1 MSTATLPPPE
11 QLRLPAMNAPQS
23 PTAPREFKNIRREV
37 TADAIAVLTFDRPE
51 SAANIFDRA
60 TLEEL
65 NAHLDAIERDSTLR
79 GVVLTSAKPGI
90 FIAGADLHS
99 LSTAPMN
106 ALREMVEFGQRVFS
120 RLAALPLPTAAAI
133 HGAALGGGFEVCLAC
148 DFRFATPD
156 KATKLGLPEVQLG
169 ILPAWGGSTRL
180 PRLIGLPKAL
190 GLILA
195 GKTVVAKQAL
205 KLGLV
210 DDLVPH
216 ESLLAVALAKVA
228 KTGRKPHRPT
238 PFAVKATNNVV
249 AGNLISMLT
258 QPKLFKKT
266 RGHYPAVLKALEVV
280 TLGVARSEERSLK
293 LEADAICQLAQT
305 EAAKNLIRV
314 FFLQERAKKLGF
326 TPSDSGTGCQ
336 PVTVGRAASPQL
348 AEAVETG
355 RAGRRPALLDGPAAR
370 PTARFE
376 RAAVIGAG
384 VMGGGIAQ
392 WLAARGVS
400 VMLRDIN
407 ADAVARGMAGVAK
420 LFAAGTKRR
429 TFTPVEARSAMD
441 RISPVVEL
449 PSLRRTDVIIE
460 AAVEK
465 MDLKKDIFRKLEQLA
480 GPDTIL
486 ATNTSALS
494 VTELAD
500 SLCAPERVVGI
511 HFFNPVHRMQLVEV
525 IHTPRTD
532 AEVVRRALRFAQAMG
547 KLPVLVKDS
556 PGFVVNR
563 VLMPY
568 LVEAAR
574 LFEAGA
580 EVTDLDEAMLDFG
593 MPMGPLR
600 LVDEV
605 GTDVSLHVAETLASH
620 YRRRMAVPEVL
631 SRLVKGGHLG
641 RKSGEGFYLHR
652 GKEAVPSEDAARFVK
667 DDSAAN
673 LDRVDLELRMV
684 LLMVNEAA
692 RCVEEG
698 IVSGPE
704 DVDFA
709 MIMGAGFAPFRG
721 GPLRHADTV
730 GVANLVREMNRLVDD
745 GEERFAPCALL
756 KDLAT
761 KDGKLYLE
769 KGVLL

>member
-1 MSTATLPPPE
+1 M
-11 QLRLPAMNAPQS
+11 
-23 PTAPREFKNIRREV
+23 
-37 TADAIAVLTFDRPE
+37 
-51 SAANIFDRA
+51 
-60 TLEEL
+60 
-65 NAHLDAIERDSTLR
+65 
-79 GVVLTSAKPGI
+79 
-90 FIAGADLHS
+90 GA
-99 LSTAPMN
+99 
-106 ALREMVEFGQRVFS
+106 
-120 RLAALPLPTAAAI
+120 
-133 HGAALGGGFEVCLAC
+133 
-148 DFRFATPD
+148 
-156 KATKLGLPEVQLG
+156 
-169 ILPAWGGSTRL
+169 
-180 PRLIGLPKAL
+180 
-190 GLILA
+190 
-195 GKTVVAKQAL
+195 
-205 KLGLV
+205 
-210 DDLVPH
+210 
-216 ESLLAVALAKVA
+216 
-228 KTGRKPHRPT
+228 
-238 PFAVKATNNVV
+238 
-249 AGNLISMLT
+249 
-258 QPKLFKKT
+258 
-266 RGHYPAVLKALEVV
+266 
-280 TLGVARSEERSLK
+280 
-293 LEADAICQLAQT
+293 
-305 EAAKNLIRV
+305 
-314 FFLQERAKKLGF
+314 
-326 TPSDSGTGCQ
+326 
-336 PVTVGRAASPQL
+336 
-348 AEAVETG
+348 
-355 RAGRRPALLDGPAAR
+355 
-370 PTARFE
+370 
-376 RAAVIGAG
+376 
-384 VMGGGIAQ
+384 GIAQ

-407 ADAVARGMAGVAK
+407 TDAVGRGMATVAK
-420 LFAAGTKRR
+420 LFADGTKRR
-429 TFTPVEARSAMD
+429 TFTPVEARAAMD

-449 PSLRRTDVIIE
+449 PSLRRADVIIE

-465 MDLKKDIFRKLEQLA
+465 MELKKDIFRKLEQLA

-500 SLCAPERVVGI
+500 SLTASERVVGI

-532 AEVVRRALRFAQAMG
+532 AEVVRRALKFVQAMG

-620 YRRRMAVPEVL
+620 YHRRMAVPEVL
-631 SRLVKGGHLG
+631 ARLVKGGQLG

-652 GKEAVPSEDAARFVK
+652 GKEAAPSEDAARFVK

-730 GVANLVREMNRLVDD
+730 GMANLVREMNRLVDA

-756 KDLAT
+756 KDLAA
-761 KDGKLYLE
+761 KDGKLYPE
-769 KGVLL
+769 KGVLI

>member
-1 MSTATLPPPE
+1 
-11 QLRLPAMNAPQS
+11 MNEPKPS
-23 PTAPREFKNIRREV
+23 PAPREFKNVRREV
-37 TADAIAVLTFDRPE
+37 TDDAIAVLTFDRPD

-65 NAHLDAIERDSTLR
+65 NAHLDALEHDASVR

-120 RLAALPLPTAAAI
+120 RLAALPVPTAAAI

-148 DFRFATPD
+148 DFRLATPD

-190 GLILA
+190 DLILA
-195 GKTVVAKQAL
+195 GKTIGAKEAL
-205 KLGLV
+205 KVGMV

-216 ESLLAVALAKVA
+216 EKLLATALAKVA
-228 KTGRKPHRPT
+228 NAGRKPRRVT
-238 PFAVKATNNVV
+238 PFNLKVMNNAVV
-249 AGNLISMLT
+249 GNLISMLT

-266 RGHYPAVLKALEVV
+266 RGHYPALLKALEVV
-280 TLGVARSEERSLK
+280 TLGVGRSEERALK
-293 LEADAICQLAQT
+293 LEADAICQLVQT

-326 TPSDSGTGCQ
+326 D
-336 PVTVGRAASPQL
+336 GRTNLQRALHGQ
-348 AEAVETG
+348 AEAK
-355 RAGRRPALLDGPAAR
+355 PAPKV
-370 PTARFE
+370 E
-376 RAAVIGAG
+376 RATVIGAG
-384 VMGGGIAQ
+384 VMGAGIAQ

-400 VMLRDIN
+400 VLLRDIN
-407 ADAVARGMAGVAK
+407 ADAVGRGMAGIAK
-420 LFAAGTKRR
+420 LFADGTKHR
-429 TFTPVEARSAMD
+429 TFTPVEARAAMD
-441 RISPVVEL
+441 SISPVVEL
-449 PSLRRTDVIIE
+449 PSLRRADVIIE

-465 MDLKKDIFRKLEQLA
+465 MDLKQDIFRKLEQLA

-525 IHTPRTD
+525 IHTPRMD
-532 AEVVRRALRFAQAMG
+532 AEVVRRALKFVQAMG

-580 EVTDLDEAMLDFG
+580 KVTDLDEAMLDFG

-605 GTDVSLHVAETLASH
+605 GTDVSLHVAETLAGH
-620 YRRRMAVPEVL
+620 YHRRMAVPEVL
-631 SRLVKGGHLG
+631 SRLVKRGHLG

-652 GKEAVPSEDAARFVK
+652 DKEAVPSEDAAHFVK

-721 GPLRHADTV
+721 GPLRHADTL
-730 GVANLVREMNRLVDD
+730 GVAKVVRAMNELVDE

-756 KDLAT
+756 KDLAV
-761 KDGKLYLE
+761 KDGKLYPE
-769 KGVLL
+769 KGVPL

>member
-1 MSTATLPPPE
+1 MSTAILPAPE
-11 QLRLPAMNAPQS
+11 QLNLHAMNAPQ
-23 PTAPREFKNIRREV
+23 PAPAPREFKNLRRET
-37 TADAIAVLTFDRPE
+37 TADAIAVLTFDRPD

-79 GVVLTSAKPGI
+79 GVVLVSAKPGI

-120 RLAALPLPTAAAI
+120 RLAALPLPTTAAI
-133 HGAALGGGFEVCLAC
+133 HGACLGGGFEVCLAC

-190 GLILA
+190 DLILA

-228 KTGRKPHRPT
+228 KAGRKPRRST
-238 PFAVKATNNVV
+238 SLALKLTNN
-249 AGNLISMLT
+249 ALAANLISMWT

-280 TLGVARSEERSLK
+280 TLGVARSEERALK

-305 EAAKNLIRV
+305 EVAKNLIRV
-314 FFLQERAKKLGF
+314 FFLQERAKKLSVEPGR
-326 TPSDSGTGCQ
+326 PRPGHAAADVGVRA
-336 PVTVGRAASPQL
+336 PVTHA
-348 AEAVETG
+348 T
-355 RAGRRPALLDGPAAR
+355 
-370 PTARFE
+370 
-376 RAAVIGAG
+376 VIGAG
-384 VMGGGIAQ
+384 VMGAGIAQ

-407 ADAVARGMAGVAK
+407 TDAVGRGMGTIAK
-420 LFAAGTKRR
+420 LFADGTKRR

-441 RISPVVEL
+441 RIAPVVDL
-449 PSLRRTDVIIE
+449 PSLRRADVIIE

-500 SLCAPERVVGI
+500 SLCAAERVVGI

-532 AEVVRRALRFAQAMG
+532 PEVTRRALKFVQAMG

-580 EVTDLDEAMLDFG
+580 EVAELDEAMLEFG

-620 YRRRMAVPEVL
+620 YHRRMAVPEVL
-631 SRLVKGGHLG
+631 GKLVKGGHLG
-641 RKSGEGFYLHR
+641 RKSGEGFYRHQ
-652 GKEAVPSEDAARFVK
+652 GKEAAVGEAAERFVK

-673 LDRVDLELRMV
+673 LDRTDLALRMV

-721 GPLRHADTV
+721 GPLRHADTL
-730 GVANLVREMNRLVDD
+730 GLANVVRAMNELVDE
-745 GEERFAPCALL
+745 GETRFDPCGLL
-756 KDLAT
+756 KELAAQR
-761 KDGKLYLE
+761 
-769 KGVLL
+769 KGFYADATVML

>member
-1 MSTATLPPPE
+1 MSTATLPPPT
-11 QLRLPAMNAPQS
+11 QLALPVMNEPKPS
-23 PTAPREFKNIRREV
+23 PAPREFKNVRREV
-37 TADAIAVLTFDRPE
+37 TTDAIAVLTFDRPD

-79 GVVLTSAKPGI
+79 GVVLASAKPGI

-120 RLAALPLPTAAAI
+120 RLAALPMPTAAAI

-148 DFRFATPD
+148 DFRLATPD

-190 GLILA
+190 DLILA

-205 KLGLV
+205 KLGMV
-210 DDLVPH
+210 DDLVPR
-216 ESLLAVALAKVA
+216 EKLLAAALAKVA
-228 KTGRKPHRPT
+228 KAGRKPHRAV
-238 PFAVKATNNVV
+238 PFALKATNNVV

-280 TLGVARSEERSLK
+280 TLGVGRSEERALK

-326 TPSDSGTGCQ
+326 GA
-336 PVTVGRAASPQL
+336 RAASPQQAAA
-348 AEAVETG
+348 AEE
-355 RAGRRPALLDGPAAR
+355 RAGRLPALR
-370 PTARFE
+370 VE

-384 VMGGGIAQ
+384 VMGAGIAQ

-400 VMLRDIN
+400 VLLRDIN
-407 ADAVARGMAGVAK
+407 TDAVGRGMGTIAK
-420 LFAAGTKRR
+420 LFADGTKRR
-429 TFTPVEARSAMD
+429 TFTPVEARAAMD

-449 PSLRRTDVIIE
+449 PSLRRADVIIE

-500 SLCAPERVVGI
+500 SLCASERVVGI

-532 AEVVRRALRFAQAMG
+532 AEIVRRALKFVQAMG

-620 YRRRMAVPEVL
+620 YHRRMTVPEVL
-631 SRLVKGGHLG
+631 ARLVKGGQLG

-730 GVANLVREMNRLVDD
+730 GVANLVREMNELVDA

-756 KDLAT
+756 KDLAV
-761 KDGKLYLE
+761 KDGKLYPE
-769 KGVLL
+769 KGVLI

>member
-1 MSTATLPPPE
+1 MSTAILPAPE
-11 QLRLPAMNAPQS
+11 QLKLDVMNAPQ
-23 PTAPREFKNIRREV
+23 PDPAPREFKNLRREV
-37 TADAIAVLTFDRPE
+37 TADSIAVLTFDRPDC
-51 SAANIFDRA
+51 AANIFDRA

-106 ALREMVEFGQRVFS
+106 VLREMVEFGQRVFS

-133 HGAALGGGFEVCLAC
+133 HGACLGGGFEVCLAC

-180 PRLIGLPKAL
+180 PRLIGLPAAL
-190 GLILA
+190 DLILA
-195 GKTVVAKQAL
+195 SQTVGAKQAL

-216 ESLLAVALAKVA
+216 ESLLVVALSKVA
-228 KTGRKPHRPT
+228 KAGRKPRRST
-238 PFAVKATNNVV
+238 PLAMKATNN
-249 AGNLISMLT
+249 AFAANLISMWT

-280 TLGVARSEERSLK
+280 TLGVGCSEERALK

-305 EAAKNLIRV
+305 EAAKNLIRI
-314 FFLQERAKKLGF
+314 FFLQERAKKLTF
-326 TPSDSGTGCQ
+326 DAKTSGK
-336 PVTVGRAASPQL
+336 
-348 AEAVETG
+348 
-355 RAGRRPALLDGPAAR
+355 PALAR
-370 PTARFE
+370 VAHAT
-376 RAAVIGAG
+376 VIGAG
-384 VMGGGIAQ
+384 VMGAGIAQ

-400 VMLRDIN
+400 VMLRDIKT
-407 ADAVARGMAGVAK
+407 DAVGRGMGTIAK
-420 LFAAGTKRR
+420 LFADGTKRR
-429 TFTPVEARSAMD
+429 TFTPVEARAAMD
-441 RISPVVEL
+441 KISPVVEL
-449 PSLRRTDVIIE
+449 PSLRRADVIIE
-460 AAVEK
+460 AAVER

-494 VTELAD
+494 VTELAE
-500 SLCAPERVVGI
+500 SLCASERVVGI

-532 AEVVRRALRFAQAMG
+532 PEVTRRALKFVQAMG

-568 LVEAAR
+568 LIEAAR

-580 EVTDLDEAMLDFG
+580 EVKDLDEAMLDFG

-620 YRRRMAVPEVL
+620 YHRRMAVPEVL
-631 SRLVKGGHLG
+631 SKLVKGGHLG
-641 RKSGEGFYLHR
+641 RKSGEGFYRHQ
-652 GKEAVPSEDAARFVK
+652 GKEAVVGKAAERYVK

-673 LDRVDLELRMV
+673 FDRTALALRMV

-721 GPLRHADTV
+721 GPLRHADTL
-730 GVANLVREMNRLVDD
+730 GLANVVRAMNEVVDE
-745 GEERFAPCALL
+745 GETRFDPCGLL
-756 KDLAT
+756 KDLAA
-761 KDGKLYLE
+761 KEGKFYPE

>member
-1 MSTATLPPPE
+1 MSTATLTAPE
-11 QLRLPAMNAPQS
+11 QLSLNVMNESKPS
-23 PTAPREFKNIRREV
+23 SAPREFKHIRREV
-37 TADAIAVLTFDRPE
+37 TANGIAVLTFDRPD

-65 NAHLDAIERDSTLR
+65 NAHLDAIEHDSMVR
-79 GVVLTSAKPGI
+79 GVVLASAKPAI

-120 RLAALPLPTAAAI
+120 RLAALPVPTVAAV

-148 DFRFATPD
+148 DFRLASSD

-180 PRLIGLPKAL
+180 PRLVGLPKAL
-190 GLILA
+190 DLILT

-210 DDLVPH
+210 DDLVPR
-216 ESLLAVALAKVA
+216 EKLLAVALAKMA
-228 KTGRKPHRPT
+228 KAGHKPHRAA

-280 TLGVARSEERSLK
+280 TLGVGRSEERSLK

-326 TPSDSGTGCQ
+326 D
-336 PVTVGRAASPQL
+336 GRTDLQRALNGQ
-348 AEAVETG
+348 AEAKPAPKVEH
-355 RAGRRPALLDGPAAR
+355 
-370 PTARFE
+370 
-376 RAAVIGAG
+376 AAVIGAG

-392 WLAARGVS
+392 WLAARGLS
-400 VMLRDIN
+400 VVLRDIN
-407 ADAVARGMAGVAK
+407 ADAVARGMAGVGK
-420 LFAAGTKRR
+420 LFADGVKRR
-429 TFTPVEARSAMD
+429 TFTPVEARAAMD

-449 PSLRRTDVIIE
+449 PSLRRADVVIE
-460 AAVEK
+460 AAVER

-480 GPDTIL
+480 GPDTML

-494 VTELAD
+494 VTELAE
-500 SLCAPERVVGI
+500 SLSFPERVVGV

-532 AEVVRRALRFAQAMG
+532 AEVVRRALKFVQQIG

-580 EVTDLDEAMLDFG
+580 EVTDLDESMLDFG

-620 YRRRMAVPEVL
+620 YHRRMAVPEVL
-631 SRLVKGGHLG
+631 SRLVKGGQLG

-730 GVANLVREMNRLVDD
+730 GVANLVREMNELVDA

-756 KDLAT
+756 KDLAV
-761 KDGKLYLE
+761 KDGKLYPE

>member
-1 MSTATLPPPE
+1 MSTAILPASE
-11 QLRLPAMNAPQS
+11 QLSLNVMNEPKPS
-23 PTAPREFKNIRREV
+23 PTPAPREFKNVRREV
-37 TADAIAVLTFDRPE
+37 TADAIAVLTFDRPD

-79 GVVLTSAKPGI
+79 GVVLASAKPGI

-190 GLILA
+190 DLILA

-205 KLGLV
+205 KLGMV

-216 ESLLAVALAKVA
+216 ESLLAVALAKVMKA
-228 KTGRKPHRPT
+228 GRKPHRPT
-238 PFAVKATNNVV
+238 PLAMKATNNLLV
-249 AGNLISMLT
+249 ANLISMWT

-280 TLGVARSEERSLK
+280 TLGVGRSEERALK

-305 EAAKNLIRV
+305 EAAKNMIRV

-326 TPSDSGTGCQ
+326 GSERKD
-336 PVTVGRAASPQL
+336 AAAP
-348 AEAVETG
+348 
-355 RAGRRPALLDGPAAR
+355 RRV
-370 PTARFE
+370 E

-384 VMGGGIAQ
+384 VMGAGIAQ

-400 VMLRDIN
+400 VLLRDIN
-407 ADAVARGMAGVAK
+407 TDAVGRGMASVAK
-420 LFAAGTKRR
+420 LFADGTKRR
-429 TFTPVEARSAMD
+429 TFTPVEARAAMD

-449 PSLRRTDVIIE
+449 PSLRRADVIIE

-500 SLCAPERVVGI
+500 SLCASERVVGI

-532 AEVVRRALRFAQAMG
+532 AEVVRRALKFVQAMG

-620 YRRRMAVPEVL
+620 CHRRMAVPEVL
-631 SRLVKGGHLG
+631 SKLVKGGHLG
-641 RKSGEGFYLHR
+641 RKSGEGFYLHQ
-652 GKEAVPSEDAARFVK
+652 GKEASVGEAAERFVK

-721 GPLRHADTV
+721 GPLRHADTL
-730 GVANLVREMNRLVDD
+730 GVANVVRAMNELVDE

-756 KDLAT
+756 KDLAA
-761 KDGKLYLE
+761 KDGKLYPE
-769 KGVLL
+769 KGVLI

>member
-1 MSTATLPPPE
+1 
-11 QLRLPAMNAPQS
+11 
-23 PTAPREFKNIRREV
+23 
-37 TADAIAVLTFDRPE
+37 
-51 SAANIFDRA
+51 
-60 TLEEL
+60 
-65 NAHLDAIERDSTLR
+65 
-79 GVVLTSAKPGI
+79 
-90 FIAGADLHS
+90 
-99 LSTAPMN
+99 MN

-180 PRLIGLPKAL
+180 PRLIGLPQAL
-190 GLILA
+190 DLILA

-210 DDLVPH
+210 DDLVPR
-216 ESLLAVALAKVA
+216 ESLLAAALAKVA
-228 KTGRKPHRPT
+228 KAGRKPHRAV

-258 QPKLFKKT
+258 QPKLFKKS

-280 TLGVARSEERSLK
+280 TLGVGRSEERALK

-314 FFLQERAKKLGF
+314 FFLQERAKKLTFGGGADK
-326 TPSDSGTGCQ
+326 TS
-336 PVTVGRAASPQL
+336 APQR
-348 AEAVETG
+348 V
-355 RAGRRPALLDGPAAR
+355 
-370 PTARFE
+370 E
-376 RAAVIGAG
+376 RATVIGAG
-384 VMGGGIAQ
+384 VMGAGIAQ

-400 VMLRDIN
+400 VLLRDIN
-407 ADAVARGMAGVAK
+407 ADAVGRGMATIAK
-420 LFAAGTKRR
+420 LFADGTKRR
-429 TFTPVEARSAMD
+429 TFIPVEARAAMD

-449 PSLRRTDVIIE
+449 PSLRRADVIIE

-494 VTELAD
+494 VTELAE
-500 SLCAPERVVGI
+500 SLAASERVVGI

-532 AEVVRRALRFAQAMG
+532 AEVVRRALKFVQAMG

-580 EVTDLDEAMLDFG
+580 EVAELDEAMLDFG

-620 YRRRMAVPEVL
+620 YHRRMAVPEVL
-631 SRLVKGGHLG
+631 GKLVKGGHLG
-641 RKSGEGFYLHR
+641 RKSGEGFYLHK
-652 GKEAVPSEDAARFVK
+652 GKEATVGESAERFVK

-721 GPLRHADTV
+721 GPLRHADTL
-730 GVANLVREMNRLVDD
+730 GVANVLRAMNELVDE

-756 KDLAT
+756 KDLAA
-761 KDGKLYLE
+761 KDGKLYPE

>member
-1 MSTATLPPPE
+1 MSTAI
-11 QLRLPAMNAPQS
+11 LPASAQLSLNVMNESKLS
-23 PTAPREFKNIRREV
+23 PVPREFRNIRREV
-37 TADAIAVLTFDRPE
+37 TADAIAILTFDRPD

-65 NAHLDAIERDSTLR
+65 NAHLDAIERDPTLR

-148 DFRFATPD
+148 DFRLATPD

-180 PRLIGLPKAL
+180 PRLVGLPKAL
-190 GLILA
+190 DLILA

-205 KLGLV
+205 KLGMV
-210 DDLVPH
+210 DDLVPR

-228 KTGRKPHRPT
+228 KAGRKPHRAV
-238 PFAVKATNNVV
+238 PFAVKATNNAI

-280 TLGVARSEERSLK
+280 TLGVGRSEERALK

-326 TPSDSGTGCQ
+326 GNE
-336 PVTVGRAASPQL
+336 RKEAAAP
-348 AEAVETG
+348 
-355 RAGRRPALLDGPAAR
+355 RRV
-370 PTARFE
+370 E

-384 VMGGGIAQ
+384 VMGAGIAQ

-407 ADAVARGMAGVAK
+407 ADAVGRGMCTIAK
-420 LFAAGTKRR
+420 LFADGTKRR
-429 TFTPVEARSAMD
+429 TFTPVEARAAMD

-449 PSLRRTDVIIE
+449 PSLRGADVIIE

-500 SLCAPERVVGI
+500 SLTARERVVGI
-511 HFFNPVHRMQLVEV
+511 HFFNPVHRMQLVEI

-532 AEVVRRALRFAQAMG
+532 AEVVRRALKFVQAMG

-580 EVTDLDEAMLDFG
+580 EVTDLDEAML
-593 MPMGPLR
+593 
-600 LVDEV
+600 
-605 GTDVSLHVAETLASH
+605 
-620 YRRRMAVPEVL
+620 
-631 SRLVKGGHLG
+631 
-641 RKSGEGFYLHR
+641 
-652 GKEAVPSEDAARFVK
+652 
-667 DDSAAN
+667 
-673 LDRVDLELRMV
+673 
-684 LLMVNEAA
+684 
-692 RCVEEG
+692 
-698 IVSGPE
+698 
-704 DVDFA
+704 
-709 MIMGAGFAPFRG
+709 
-721 GPLRHADTV
+721 
-730 GVANLVREMNRLVDD
+730 
-745 GEERFAPCALL
+745 
-756 KDLAT
+756 
-761 KDGKLYLE
+761 
-769 KGVLL
+769 

>member
-1 MSTATLPPPE
+1 MSTATFPPPT
-11 QLRLPAMNAPQS
+11 QLSLNVMNEPKSPPA
-23 PTAPREFKNIRREV
+23 TGPREFKNIRREV
-37 TADAIAVLTFDRPE
+37 TADAIAVLTFDRPD

-65 NAHLDAIERDSTLR
+65 NAHLDALEGDSTLR
-79 GVVLTSAKPGI
+79 GVVLTSAKPAI

-99 LSTAPMN
+99 LSPASMN
-106 ALREMVEFGQRVFS
+106 ALRDIVEFGQHVFN
-120 RLAALPLPTAAAI
+120 RLAALPVPTAAAI

-148 DFRFATPD
+148 DFRLATTD
-156 KATKLGLPEVQLG
+156 KTTKLGLPEVQLG

-190 GLILA
+190 DLILA
-195 GKTVVAKQAL
+195 GKTVAAKQAL
-205 KLGLV
+205 KLGMV
-210 DDLVPH
+210 DDLVAP
-216 ESLLAVALAKVA
+216 EKLLAVTLAKVA
-228 KTGRKPHRPT
+228 KAGRKPRRT
-238 PFAVKATNNVV
+238 VPFAVKATNNVV
-249 AGNLISMLT
+249 AATLFSLLSRRN
-258 QPKLFKKT
+258 LFKKT
-266 RGHYPAVLKALEVV
+266 RGHYPAVLNALEVV
-280 TLGVARSEERSLK
+280 TLGVGRSEKRALK
-293 LEADAICQLAQT
+293 LEVDAICLLAQT
-305 EAAKNLIRV
+305 EAAKNLIRL

-326 TPSDSGTGCQ
+326 GSE
-336 PVTVGRAASPQL
+336 RK
-348 AEAVETG
+348 EAD
-355 RAGRRPALLDGPAAR
+355 APRRI
-370 PTARFE
+370 E

-384 VMGGGIAQ
+384 VMGGSIAQ
-392 WLAARGVS
+392 WLATRGVA
-400 VMLRDIN
+400 VLLRDIN
-407 ADAVARGMAGVAK
+407 ADAVARGMAGVAR
-420 LFAAGTKRR
+420 LFADGTKRR
-429 TFTPVEARSAMD
+429 TFSPVEARAAMD
-441 RISPVVEL
+441 RIFPVVEL
-449 PSLRRTDVIIE
+449 PSLHRTDVIIE
-460 AAVEK
+460 AAVER
-465 MDLKKDIFRKLEQLA
+465 MDLKKDIFRKLERLA

-532 AEVVRRALRFAQAMG
+532 AEVVRRALRFVQQVG

-574 LFEAGA
+574 LFERGA
-580 EVTDLDEAMLDFG
+580 DTGEIDEAMLDFG

-605 GTDVSLHVAETLASH
+605 GTDVSMHVAETLACH
-620 YRRRMAVPEVL
+620 YPRRMAVPEVL
-631 SRLVKGGHLG
+631 GRLVKGGQLG

-652 GKEAVPSEDAARFVK
+652 GKEAVPGEDAARCVR

-673 LDRVDLELRMV
+673 LNRVDLGQRMV

-704 DVDFA
+704 DVDLA
-709 MIMGAGFAPFRG
+709 MVMGAGFAPFRG
-721 GPLRHADTV
+721 GPLRHTDTV
-730 GVANLVREMNRLVDD
+730 GVANLLRAMNELVDA
-745 GEERFAPCALL
+745 GEQHFAPCALL
-756 KDLAT
+756 MDLAT
-761 KDGKLYLE
+761 KNGKFYPE
-769 KGVLL
+769 KGVLI

>member
-1 MSTATLPPPE
+1 MSTATLPPPT
-11 QLRLPAMNAPQS
+11 QLALPVMNAPQPS
-23 PTAPREFKNIRREV
+23 PAPAPREFKNIRREV
-37 TADAIAVLTFDRPE
+37 TADAIAVLTFDRPD

-106 ALREMVEFGQRVFS
+106 ALRDIVEFGQRVFS

-133 HGAALGGGFEVCLAC
+133 HGAAVGGGFEVCLAC

-156 KATKLGLPEVQLG
+156 KATKLGLPEVLLG

-190 GLILA
+190 DLILA

-228 KTGRKPHRPT
+228 KAGRKPRRAL

-249 AGNLISMLT
+249 AGNLVSMLT

-280 TLGVARSEERSLK
+280 TLGVGRSEERALK

-305 EAAKNLIRV
+305 EAAKNLIRI

-326 TPSDSGTGCQ
+326 TATAESAKAMEPGRPRPGHAAADVGVRA
-336 PVTVGRAASPQL
+336 PVKSAT
-348 AEAVETG
+348 
-355 RAGRRPALLDGPAAR
+355 
-370 PTARFE
+370 
-376 RAAVIGAG
+376 VIGAG

-420 LFAAGTKRR
+420 LFADGTKRR
-429 TFTPVEARSAMD
+429 TFTPVEARAAMD

-449 PSLRRTDVIIE
+449 PSLRRCDVIIE

-511 HFFNPVHRMQLVEV
+511 HFFNPVHRMRLVEV

-532 AEVVRRALRFAQAMG
+532 AEVVRRALKFVQAMG

-580 EVTDLDEAMLDFG
+580 EVAELDEAMLDFG

-620 YRRRMAVPEVL
+620 YHRRMAVPEVL
-631 SRLVKGGHLG
+631 GKLVKGGHLG
-641 RKSGEGFYLHR
+641 RKSGEGFYRHQ
-652 GKEAVPSEDAARFVK
+652 GKETVVGEAAERYVK

-673 LDRVDLELRMV
+673 LDRTDLALRMV

-721 GPLRHADTV
+721 GPLRHADTL
-730 GVANLVREMNRLVDD
+730 GLANVVRAMNELVDA
-745 GEERFAPCALL
+745 GETRFDPCALL
-756 KDLAT
+756 KDLAA
-761 KDGKLYLE
+761 KE
-769 KGVLL
+769 KGFYAEGLFTR

>member
-1 MSTATLPPPE
+1 MSTAILPAPE
-11 QLRLPAMNAPQS
+11 QLNLHAMNAPQ
-23 PTAPREFKNIRREV
+23 PAPAPREFKNLRRETTV
-37 TADAIAVLTFDRPE
+37 DAIAVLTFDRPD
-51 SAANIFDRA
+51 SAANIFNRA

-65 NAHLDAIERDSTLR
+65 NAHLDVIERDSTLR

-133 HGAALGGGFEVCLAC
+133 HGACLGGGFEVCLAC

-195 GKTVVAKQAL
+195 GKTVAAKQAL
-205 KLGLV
+205 KLGMV

-216 ESLLAVALAKVA
+216 ESLLTVALAKVA
-228 KTGRKPHRPT
+228 KAGHKPHRPT
-238 PFAVKATNNVV
+238 SLAMKATNN
-249 AGNLISMLT
+249 ALAANLISVWT
-258 QPKLFKKT
+258 QPKLFKET

-280 TLGVARSEERSLK
+280 TLGVGRTEKRSLK
-293 LEADAICQLAQT
+293 LEADAICLLAQT
-305 EAAKNLIRV
+305 DAAKNLIRV
-314 FFLQERAKKLGF
+314 FFLQERAKKLTFDGKA
-326 TPSDSGTGCQ
+326 GT
-336 PVTVGRAASPQL
+336 SP
-348 AEAVETG
+348 A
-355 RAGRRPALLDGPAAR
+355 
-370 PTARFE
+370 TARVE
-376 RAAVIGAG
+376 RATVIGAG
-384 VMGGGIAQ
+384 VMGAGIAQ

-407 ADAVARGMAGVAK
+407 TDAVARGMATVGK
-420 LFAAGTKRR
+420 LFAEGVKRR
-429 TFTPVEARSAMD
+429 TFTPVEARAAMD
-441 RISPVVEL
+441 RISPVVDL
-449 PSLRRTDVIIE
+449 PSLRRADVIIE

-465 MDLKKDIFRKLEQLA
+465 MELKKDIFRKLEQLA

-494 VTELAD
+494 VTELAE
-500 SLCAPERVVGI
+500 SLCASERVVGI

-532 AEVVRRALRFAQAMG
+532 AEVVRRALKFVQAMG

-580 EVTDLDEAMLDFG
+580 EVTELDESMLEFG

-620 YRRRMAVPEVL
+620 YHRRMAVPEVL
-631 SRLVKGGHLG
+631 SKLVKGGHLG
-641 RKSGEGFYLHR
+641 RKSGEGFYRHQ
-652 GKEAVPSEDAARFVK
+652 GKEAVVGEAAERYVK

-673 LDRVDLELRMV
+673 LDRVDLALRMV

-721 GPLRHADTV
+721 GPLRHVDTV
-730 GVANLVREMNRLVDD
+730 GVANVVRAMNELVDE
-745 GEERFAPCALL
+745 GETRFDPCGLL
-756 KDLAT
+756 KDLAA
-761 KDGKLYLE
+761 KE
-769 KGVLL
+769 KGFYADATVML

>member
-1 MSTATLPPPE
+1 MSTAILPASE
-11 QLRLPAMNAPQS
+11 QLSLTVMNETKPS
-23 PTAPREFKNIRREV
+23 PAPREFKKVRSEV
-37 TADAIAVLTFDRPE
+37 TADAIAVLTFDRPD

-79 GVVLTSAKPGI
+79 GVVLASAKPGI

-133 HGAALGGGFEVCLAC
+133 HGACLGGGFEVCLAC

-195 GKTVVAKQAL
+195 GKTVASKQAL
-205 KLGLV
+205 KLGMV

-216 ESLLAVALAKVA
+216 ESLLTVALAKVA
-228 KTGRKPHRPT
+228 KAGRKPHRST
-238 PFAVKATNNVV
+238 PLAMKATNNLL
-249 AGNLISMLT
+249 AANLISMWT

-266 RGHYPAVLKALEVV
+266 RGHYPAVLKALEVL
-280 TLGVARSEERSLK
+280 TLGVGRSEERSLK

-305 EAAKNLIRV
+305 EAAKNLIRI
-314 FFLQERAKKLGF
+314 FFLQERAKKLTF
-326 TPSDSGTGCQ
+326 TAHSEATRRQLD
-336 PVTVGRAASPQL
+336 AAL
-348 AEAVETG
+348 EV
-355 RAGRRPALLDGPAAR
+355 R
-370 PTARFE
+370 PTTAKVE
-376 RAAVIGAG
+376 CATVIGAG
-384 VMGGGIAQ
+384 VMGAGIAQ

-400 VMLRDIN
+400 VLLRDIN
-407 ADAVARGMAGVAK
+407 TDAVGRGMATIGK
-420 LFAAGTKRR
+420 LFADGVKRR
-429 TFTPVEARSAMD
+429 TFTPVEARAAMD
-441 RISPVVEL
+441 RVAPVVDL
-449 PSLRRTDVIIE
+449 PSLRRADVIIE

-494 VTELAD
+494 VTELAE
-500 SLCAPERVVGI
+500 SLTARERVVGI

-525 IHTPRTD
+525 IHTLRTD
-532 AEVVRRALRFAQAMG
+532 PEVVRRALKFVQAMG

-574 LFEAGA
+574 LFETGA
-580 EVTDLDEAMLDFG
+580 EVTDIDEAMLDFG

-631 SRLVKGGHLG
+631 GKLVKGGHFG
-641 RKSGEGFYLHR
+641 RKSGDGFYLHK
-652 GKEAVPSEDAARFVK
+652 GKEASVGEAAERFVK

-730 GVANLVREMNRLVDD
+730 GVANLVRAMNELVDE
-745 GEERFAPCALL
+745 GEERFAPCELL
-756 KDLAT
+756 KNLAA
-761 KDGKLYLE
+761 KDGKLYPE

>member
-1 MSTATLPPPE
+1 MSTANLTAPE
-11 QLRLPAMNAPQS
+11 QLKLDVMNAPLS
-23 PTAPREFKNIRREV
+23 PRTSREFKNLRREV
-37 TADAIAVLTFDRPE
+37 TADAIAILTFDRPD
-51 SAANIFDRA
+51 SAANIFDRI

-65 NAHLDAIERDSTLR
+65 NAHLDAIECDSTLR
-79 GVVLTSAKPGI
+79 GVVLISAKPGI

-106 ALREMVEFGQRVFS
+106 ALRDIVEFGQLVFS
-120 RLAALPLPTAAAI
+120 RLAALRLPTAAAI
-133 HGAALGGGFEVCLAC
+133 HGACLGGGFEVCLAC
-148 DFRFATPD
+148 DFRLATPD

-190 GLILA
+190 DLILA

-228 KTGRKPHRPT
+228 KAGRKPHRS
-238 PFAVKATNNVV
+238 ASLAMKATNN
-249 AGNLISMLT
+249 ALTANLVSMWT

-280 TLGVARSEERSLK
+280 TLGVGRSEERALK

-314 FFLQERAKKLGF
+314 FFLQERAKKLTF
-326 TPSDSGTGCQ
+326 TEASRS
-336 PVTVGRAASPQL
+336 AAGV
-348 AEAVETG
+348 A
-355 RAGRRPALLDGPAAR
+355 PAALHA
-370 PTARFE
+370 T
-376 RAAVIGAG
+376 VIGAG
-384 VMGGGIAQ
+384 VMGAGIAQ

-407 ADAVARGMAGVAK
+407 TDAVGRGMGTIAK
-420 LFAAGTKRR
+420 LFADGTKRR
-429 TFTPVEARSAMD
+429 TFTPVEARAAMD
-441 RISPVVEL
+441 KISPVVEL
-449 PSLRRTDVIIE
+449 PSLRRADVIIE

-494 VTELAD
+494 VTELAE
-500 SLCAPERVVGI
+500 SLCAAERVVGI

-532 AEVVRRALRFAQAMG
+532 AEVVRRALKLVQQMG

-580 EVTDLDEAMLDFG
+580 EVADVDEAMLEFG

-620 YRRRMAVPEVL
+620 YHRRMAVPEVL
-631 SRLVKGGHLG
+631 GKLVKGGHLG
-641 RKSGEGFYLHR
+641 RKSGEGFYLHK
-652 GKEAVPSEDAARFVK
+652 GKEAVVGDSAERFVK

-673 LDRVDLELRMV
+673 LDRTDLTLRMV

-721 GPLRHADTV
+721 GPLRHADTL
-730 GVANLVREMNRLVDD
+730 GVANVVRAMNELADD

-756 KDLAT
+756 KDLAA
-761 KDGKLYLE
+761 KDGKLYPE
-769 KGVLL
+769 KGVLI

>member
-1 MSTATLPPPE
+1 MSTATLPPPT
-11 QLRLPAMNAPQS
+11 QLAISVMNAPQPS
-23 PTAPREFKNIRREV
+23 PTPAPREFKNVRREV
-37 TADAIAVLTFDRPE
+37 TAAAIAVLTFDRPD

-65 NAHLDAIERDSTLR
+65 NAHLDAIEQDSTLR
-79 GVVLTSAKPGI
+79 GVVLTSAKPSI

-120 RLAALPLPTAAAI
+120 RLAALPFPTAAAI

-190 GLILA
+190 DLILA

-205 KLGLV
+205 KLGMV

-228 KTGRKPHRPT
+228 KAGRKQHRAV
-238 PFAVKATNNVV
+238 PFAVKATNNAV
-249 AGNLISMLT
+249 AGNLVSMLT

-280 TLGVARSEERSLK
+280 TLGVGRSEERALK

-326 TPSDSGTGCQ
+326 
-336 PVTVGRAASPQL
+336 VAADVRRRTAADEGEIRLLTS
-348 AEAVETG
+348 AATKVEHAT
-355 RAGRRPALLDGPAAR
+355 
-370 PTARFE
+370 
-376 RAAVIGAG
+376 VIGAG
-384 VMGGGIAQ
+384 VMGAGIAQ

-400 VMLRDIN
+400 VLLRDIN
-407 ADAVARGMAGVAK
+407 ADAVGRGMGTIAK
-420 LFAAGTKRR
+420 LFADGTKRR
-429 TFTPVEARSAMD
+429 TFTPVESRAAMD

-449 PSLRRTDVIIE
+449 PSLRRADVIIE

-532 AEVVRRALRFAQAMG
+532 AEVVRRALKFVQAMG

-620 YRRRMAVPEVL
+620 YHRRMAVPEVL
-631 SRLVKGGHLG
+631 ARLVKGGQLG

-652 GKEAVPSEDAARFVK
+652 GKGAVPSEDAARFVK

-721 GPLRHADTV
+721 GPLRHADTL
-730 GVANLVREMNRLVDD
+730 GLANVVRAMNELVDD
-745 GEERFAPCALL
+745 GEERFAPCGLL
-756 KDLAT
+756 KDLAA
-761 KDGKLYLE
+761 KE
-769 KGVLL
+769 KGFYADAKVML

>member
-1 MSTATLPPPE
+1 MSTAILPAPE
-11 QLRLPAMNAPQS
+11 QLNLYAMNAPQ
-23 PTAPREFKNIRREV
+23 PAPAAREFKNLRREV
-37 TADAIAVLTFDRPE
+37 TADAIAVLTFDRPD

-65 NAHLDAIERDSTLR
+65 NAHLDAIERDPTLR

-106 ALREMVEFGQRVFS
+106 ALRDIVEFGQRVFS

-190 GLILA
+190 DIILA

-205 KLGLV
+205 KLGMV

-216 ESLLAVALAKVA
+216 ESLLAFALAKVA
-228 KTGRKPHRPT
+228 KVGRKPHRPT
-238 PFAVKATNNVV
+238 PLAMKVTINAL
-249 AGNLISMLT
+249 AANLISMWT

-280 TLGVARSEERSLK
+280 TLGVGRSEERALK
-293 LEADAICQLAQT
+293 LEADAICLLAQT
-305 EAAKNLIRV
+305 EAAKNLIRI
-314 FFLQERAKKLGF
+314 FFLQERAKKLTF
-326 TPSDSGTGCQ
+326 ADASRSASG
-336 PVTVGRAASPQL
+336 V
-348 AEAVETG
+348 AV
-355 RAGRRPALLDGPAAR
+355 PAAGSAAVV
-370 PTARFE
+370 PTAPLRVE
-376 RAAVIGAG
+376 RAVVVGAG
-384 VMGGGIAQ
+384 VMGAGIAQ

-400 VMLRDIN
+400 VLLRDIN
-407 ADAVARGMAGVAK
+407 TDAVGRGMATVAK
-420 LFAAGTKRR
+420 LFADGTKRR
-429 TFTPVEARSAMD
+429 TFTPVEARAAMD
-441 RISPVVEL
+441 RIAPVVDL
-449 PSLRRTDVIIE
+449 PSLRRADVIIE

-494 VTELAD
+494 VTELAK
-500 SLCAPERVVGI
+500 SLCASERVVGI
-511 HFFNPVHRMQLVEV
+511 HFFNPVHRMQLAEV
-525 IHTPRTD
+525 IYTPRTD
-532 AEVVRRALRFAQAMG
+532 PEVTRRALRFVQAMG

-580 EVTDLDEAMLDFG
+580 EVGELDEAMLEFG

-620 YRRRMAVPEVL
+620 YHRRMIVPEVL
-631 SRLVKGGHLG
+631 GKLVKGGQLG
-641 RKSGEGFYLHR
+641 RKSGEGFYRHQ
-652 GKEAVPSEDAARFVK
+652 GKESVVGEAAERYLK

-673 LDRVDLELRMV
+673 LDRTDLTLRMV

-698 IVSGPE
+698 IVSEPE

-721 GPLRHADTV
+721 GPLRHADTLGLTNV
-730 GVANLVREMNRLVDD
+730 VRAMNELVDE
-745 GEERFAPCALL
+745 GETRFDPCGLL
-756 KDLAT
+756 KELAA
-761 KDGKLYLE
+761 KE
-769 KGVLL
+769 KGFYADATVML

>member
-1 MSTATLPPPE
+1 
-11 QLRLPAMNAPQS
+11 MNAPQS
-23 PTAPREFKNIRREV
+23 QPAPREFKNLRREV
-37 TADAIAVLTFDRPE
+37 TSAAIAILTFDRPD

-65 NAHLDAIERDSTLR
+65 NSHLDAIERDSTLR
-79 GVVLTSAKPGI
+79 GVVLVSAKPGI

-133 HGAALGGGFEVCLAC
+133 HGACLGGGFEVCLAC

-190 GLILA
+190 DLILA
-195 GKTVVAKQAL
+195 GKTVAAKQAL
-205 KLGLV
+205 KLGMV

-228 KTGRKPHRPT
+228 KAGRKPQRAT
-238 PFAVKATNNVV
+238 PFAVKATNNSV

-280 TLGVARSEERSLK
+280 TLGVGRSEERALK

-314 FFLQERAKKLGF
+314 FFLQERAKKLTF
-326 TPSDSGTGCQ
+326 
-336 PVTVGRAASPQL
+336 VAAEVRRRTVAGEGEIRLLTSAATK
-348 AEAVETG
+348 VEHAT
-355 RAGRRPALLDGPAAR
+355 
-370 PTARFE
+370 
-376 RAAVIGAG
+376 VIGAG
-384 VMGGGIAQ
+384 VMGAGIAQ
-392 WLAARGVS
+392 WLAARGVY

-407 ADAVARGMAGVAK
+407 ADAVGRGMATVAK
-420 LFAAGTKRR
+420 LCADGTKRR
-429 TFTPVEARSAMD
+429 TFTPVEARAAMD
-441 RISPVVEL
+441 KISPVVEL
-449 PSLRRTDVIIE
+449 PSLRRADVIIE
-460 AAVEK
+460 AAVER

-494 VTELAD
+494 VTELAE
-500 SLCAPERVVGI
+500 SLCSPERVVGI

-532 AEVVRRALRFAQAMG
+532 AEVVRRALRFVQAMG

-574 LFEAGA
+574 LFEVGA
-580 EVTDLDEAMLDFG
+580 EVAELDEAMLDFG

-620 YRRRMAVPEVL
+620 YHRRMAVPEVL
-631 SRLVKGGHLG
+631 GKLVKGGHLG
-641 RKSGEGFYLHR
+641 RKSGEGFYLHK
-652 GKEAVPSEDAARFVK
+652 GKEASVGEAAERFVK

-673 LDRVDLELRMV
+673 LDRTDLTLRMV

-730 GVANLVREMNRLVDD
+730 GVANLVRAMNELVDE
-745 GEERFAPCALL
+745 GETRFDPCALL
-756 KDLAT
+756 KDLAA
-761 KDGKLYLE
+761 KDGKLYPE

>member
-1 MSTATLPPPE
+1 MSTATLPPAT
-11 QLRLPAMNAPQS
+11 QLSLNVMNAPQ
-23 PTAPREFKNIRREV
+23 PAPAPRVFKNIRREV
-37 TADAIAVLTFDRPE
+37 TADAIAVLTFDRPD
-51 SAANIFDRA
+51 AAVNIFDRA

-65 NAHLDAIERDSTLR
+65 NAHLDGIERDSTLR
-79 GVVLTSAKPGI
+79 GVVLTSAKAGI

-133 HGAALGGGFEVCLAC
+133 HGACLGGGFEVCLAC
-148 DFRFATPD
+148 DFRLATPD

-190 GLILA
+190 DLILA
-195 GKTVVAKQAL
+195 GKTVVSKQAL
-205 KLGLV
+205 KFGMV

-228 KTGRKPHRPT
+228 KAGRKPHRPSPLT
-238 PFAVKATNNVV
+238 MKATNNLLV
-249 AGNLISMLT
+249 ANLISMWT

-280 TLGVARSEERSLK
+280 TLGVGRSEERSLK

-314 FFLQERAKKLGF
+314 FFLQERAKKLTFDGKA
-326 TPSDSGTGCQ
+326 GT
-336 PVTVGRAASPQL
+336 SP
-348 AEAVETG
+348 A
-355 RAGRRPALLDGPAAR
+355 
-370 PTARFE
+370 TARVE
-376 RAAVIGAG
+376 RATVIGAG
-384 VMGGGIAQ
+384 VMGAGIAQ

-400 VMLRDIN
+400 VLLRDIN
-407 ADAVARGMAGVAK
+407 TDAVGRGMATVGK
-420 LFAAGTKRR
+420 LFADGVKRR
-429 TFTPVEARSAMD
+429 TFTPVEARAAMD
-441 RISPVVEL
+441 KISPVVEL
-449 PSLRRTDVIIE
+449 PTLRRADVIIE

-500 SLCAPERVVGI
+500 SLTARDRVVGI

-525 IHTPRTD
+525 IHTSRTD
-532 AEVVRRALRFAQAMG
+532 PEVVRRALKFVQAMG

-574 LFEAGA
+574 LFEMGA
-580 EVTDLDEAMLDFG
+580 EVVDLDEAMLDFG

-620 YRRRMAVPEVL
+620 YHRRMAVPEVL
-631 SRLVKGGHLG
+631 ARLVKGGQLG

-652 GKEAVPSEDAARFVK
+652 GKEAVPSEGAARFVK

-756 KDLAT
+756 KDLAA
-761 KDGKLYLE
+761 KDGKLYPE

>member
-1 MSTATLPPPE
+1 MSTATLPPPT
-11 QLRLPAMNAPQS
+11 QLAIPVMNAPQPS
-23 PTAPREFKNIRREV
+23 PAPTPREFRNVRREV
-37 TADAIAVLTFDRPE
+37 TADAIAVLIFDRPD
-51 SAANIFDRA
+51 SAVNIFDRA

-65 NAHLDAIERDSTLR
+65 NDRLDAIERDSTLR
-79 GVVLTSAKPGI
+79 GVVLTSAKPAI

-190 GLILA
+190 DLILA

-210 DDLVPH
+210 DDLVPR
-216 ESLLAVALAKVA
+216 ESLLAAALAKVA
-228 KTGRKPHRPT
+228 KAGRKPHRAV

-258 QPKLFKKT
+258 QPKLFKKS

-280 TLGVARSEERSLK
+280 TLGVGRSEERALK

-326 TPSDSGTGCQ
+326 GTE
-336 PVTVGRAASPQL
+336 RKDAAAPRC
-348 AEAVETG
+348 V
-355 RAGRRPALLDGPAAR
+355 
-370 PTARFE
+370 E

-384 VMGGGIAQ
+384 VMGAGIAH
-392 WLAARGVS
+392 WLAARGLS
-400 VMLRDIN
+400 VLLREIN
-407 ADAVARGMAGVAK
+407 ADAVGRGMGTIAK
-420 LFAAGTKRR
+420 LFADGTKRR
-429 TFTPVEARSAMD
+429 TFTPVEARAAMD

-449 PSLRRTDVIIE
+449 PSLRRADVIIE

-500 SLCAPERVVGI
+500 SLCASERVVGI

-532 AEVVRRALRFAQAMG
+532 AEVVRRALKFVQAMG

-580 EVTDLDEAMLDFG
+580 EVAELDEAMLDFG

-620 YRRRMAVPEVL
+620 YHRRMAVPEVL
-631 SRLVKGGHLG
+631 GKLVKGGHLG
-641 RKSGEGFYLHR
+641 RKSGEGFYLHK
-652 GKEAVPSEDAARFVK
+652 GKEATVGESAERFVK

-721 GPLRHADTV
+721 GPLRHADTL
-730 GVANLVREMNRLVDD
+730 GVANVLRAMNELVDE

-756 KDLAT
+756 KDLAA
-761 KDGKLYLE
+761 KDGKLYPE

>member
-1 MSTATLPPPE
+1 MSTATLPPPT
-11 QLRLPAMNAPQS
+11 QLALPVMNEPKPS
-23 PTAPREFKNIRREV
+23 PTPREFRNIRREV
-37 TADAIAVLTFDRPE
+37 TADAIAVLTFDRPD

-106 ALREMVEFGQRVFS
+106 ALRDIVEFGQRVFS
-120 RLAALPLPTAAAI
+120 RLAALPFPTAAAI

-190 GLILA
+190 DLILA
-195 GKTVVAKQAL
+195 GKTVASKRAL
-205 KLGLV
+205 KMGMV

-228 KTGRKPHRPT
+228 KAGRKPRRVT
-238 PFAVKATNNVV
+238 PFNLKVMNNVV
-249 AGNLISMLT
+249 VGNLISMLT

-280 TLGVARSEERSLK
+280 TLGVGRSEERALK
-293 LEADAICQLAQT
+293 LEADAICLLAQT

-314 FFLQERAKKLGF
+314 FFLQERAKKLGYEME
-326 TPSDSGTGCQ
+326 PGRQ
-336 PVTVGRAASPQL
+336 RPVHAAADVGVRAPVKHA
-348 AEAVETG
+348 T
-355 RAGRRPALLDGPAAR
+355 
-370 PTARFE
+370 
-376 RAAVIGAG
+376 VIGAG
-384 VMGGGIAQ
+384 VMGAGIAQ

-407 ADAVARGMAGVAK
+407 TDAVGRGMGTIAK
-420 LFAAGTKRR
+420 LFADGTKRR
-429 TFTPVEARSAMD
+429 TFTPVEARAAMD

-449 PSLRRTDVIIE
+449 PSLRRADVIIE

-494 VTELAD
+494 VTELAE
-500 SLCAPERVVGI
+500 SLTASERGVGI

-532 AEVVRRALRFAQAMG
+532 AEVVRRALKFVQAMG

-580 EVTDLDEAMLDFG
+580 EVAELDEAMLEFG

-620 YRRRMAVPEVL
+620 YHRRMAVPEVL
-631 SRLVKGGHLG
+631 GKLVKGGHLG
-641 RKSGEGFYLHR
+641 RKSGEGFYLHK
-652 GKEAVPSEDAARFVK
+652 GKEATVGESAERFVK

-721 GPLRHADTV
+721 GPLRHADTL
-730 GVANLVREMNRLVDD
+730 GVANVVRAMNELVDE
-745 GEERFAPCALL
+745 GETRFEPCGLL
-756 KDLAT
+756 KELAA
-761 KDGKLYLE
+761 KE
-769 KGVLL
+769 KGFYADGLLMR

>member
-1 MSTATLPPPE
+1 MSTATLPPPT
-11 QLRLPAMNAPQS
+11 QLALPVMNESKPS
-23 PTAPREFKNIRREV
+23 PAPREFRNIRREV
-37 TADAIAVLTFDRPE
+37 TADAIAVLTFDRPD

-106 ALREMVEFGQRVFS
+106 ALRDIVEFGQRVFS

-180 PRLIGLPKAL
+180 PRLIGMPKAL
-190 GLILA
+190 DLILA

-205 KLGLV
+205 KLGMV

-228 KTGRKPHRPT
+228 KAGRKPHRAV
-238 PFAVKATNNVV
+238 PFAVKATNNAI

-280 TLGVARSEERSLK
+280 TLGVGRSEERALK

-314 FFLQERAKKLGF
+314 FFLQERAKKLAFAGERR
-326 TPSDSGTGCQ
+326 TASG
-336 PVTVGRAASPQL
+336 AAVPAAGSP
-348 AEAVETG
+348 AVVPTAAPTG
-355 RAGRRPALLDGPAAR
+355 RDAQLTKAGGTPAPLHA
-370 PTARFE
+370 T
-376 RAAVIGAG
+376 VIGAG
-384 VMGGGIAQ
+384 VMGAGIAQ

-400 VMLRDIN
+400 VLLRDIN
-407 ADAVARGMAGVAK
+407 TDAVGRGMSTIAK
-420 LFAAGTKRR
+420 LFADGTKRR
-429 TFTPVEARSAMD
+429 TFTPVEARAAMD

-449 PSLRRTDVIIE
+449 PSLRRADVIIE

-465 MDLKKDIFRKLEQLA
+465 MDLKKDVFRKLEQLA

-494 VTELAD
+494 VTELAE
-500 SLCAPERVVGI
+500 SLAASERVVGI

-532 AEVVRRALRFAQAMG
+532 AEVVRRALRFVQAMG

-580 EVTDLDEAMLDFG
+580 EVAELDEAMLDFG

-620 YRRRMAVPEVL
+620 YRQRMVVPEVL
-631 SRLVKGGHLG
+631 GKLVKGGHLG
-641 RKSGEGFYLHR
+641 RKSGEGFYLHQ
-652 GKEAVPSEDAARFVK
+652 GKDASVGESAERFVK

-730 GVANLVREMNRLVDD
+730 GVANIVRAMNELVDE

-756 KDLAT
+756 KDLAA
-761 KDGKLYLE
+761 KE
-769 KGVLL
+769 KGFYADGLFTR

>member
-1 MSTATLPPPE
+1 MSTATLPPAT
-11 QLRLPAMNAPQS
+11 QLSLNVMNAPQTA
-23 PTAPREFKNIRREV
+23 PAPREFKNIRREV
-37 TADAIAVLTFDRPE
+37 TADAIAVLTFDRPD
-51 SAANIFDRA
+51 AAVNIFDRA

-65 NAHLDAIERDSTLR
+65 NAHLDGIERDSTLR

-90 FIAGADLHS
+90 FIVGADLHS

-148 DFRFATPD
+148 DFRLATLD

-190 GLILA
+190 DLILA

-216 ESLLAVALAKVA
+216 ECLLAVALAKVA
-228 KTGRKPHRPT
+228 KAGRKPHRPSLLT
-238 PFAVKATNNVV
+238 MKATNNLLV
-249 AGNLISMLT
+249 ANLISMWT

-266 RGHYPAVLKALEVV
+266 RGHYPAVLKALEVI
-280 TLGVARSEERSLK
+280 TLGVGRSEERALK
-293 LEADAICQLAQT
+293 LEADAICQLAQS

-314 FFLQERAKKLGF
+314 FFLQERAKKLSVEPGR
-326 TPSDSGTGCQ
+326 PRPGHAAADVGIRA
-336 PVTVGRAASPQL
+336 PVRHAT
-348 AEAVETG
+348 
-355 RAGRRPALLDGPAAR
+355 
-370 PTARFE
+370 
-376 RAAVIGAG
+376 VIGAG
-384 VMGGGIAQ
+384 VMGAGIAQ

-400 VMLRDIN
+400 VLLRDIN
-407 ADAVARGMAGVAK
+407 TDAVGRGMGTIAK
-420 LFAAGTKRR
+420 LFADGTKRR
-429 TFTPVEARSAMD
+429 TFTPVEARAAMD

-449 PSLRRTDVIIE
+449 PSLRRADVVIE

-500 SLCAPERVVGI
+500 SLTARDRVVGI

-525 IHTPRTD
+525 IHTSRTD
-532 AEVVRRALRFAQAMG
+532 PEVVRRALKFVQAMG

-574 LFEAGA
+574 LFEMGA
-580 EVTDLDEAMLDFG
+580 EVVDLDEAMLDFG

-620 YRRRMAVPEVL
+620 YHRRMAVPEVL
-631 SRLVKGGHLG
+631 ARLVKGGQLG

-756 KDLAT
+756 KDLAA
-761 KDGKLYLE
+761 KDGKLYPE

>member
-1 MSTATLPPPE
+1 MSTATLPPPT
-11 QLRLPAMNAPQS
+11 QLSLNVMNEPKPSPAP
-23 PTAPREFKNIRREV
+23 APREFKNIRREV
-37 TADAIAVLTFDRPE
+37 TAAAIAVLTFDRPD

-65 NAHLDAIERDSTLR
+65 NAHLDAIERDSALR
-79 GVVLTSAKPGI
+79 GVVLTSAKPSI
-90 FIAGADLHS
+90 FIAGADLHA

-133 HGAALGGGFEVCLAC
+133 HGACVGGGFEVCLAC
-148 DFRFATPD
+148 DFRLATPD

-180 PRLIGLPKAL
+180 PRLIGLPAAL
-190 GLILA
+190 NLILA
-195 GKTVVAKQAL
+195 GKTVGGKQAL
-205 KLGLV
+205 KLGMV

-216 ESLLAVALAKVA
+216 EKLLAVALAKVA
-228 KTGRKPHRPT
+228 KAGRKPHRST
-238 PFAVKATNNVV
+238 PLTMRAKNNALV
-249 AGNLISMLT
+249 GNLISMWT

-280 TLGVARSEERSLK
+280 TLGVSRSEERALK
-293 LEADAICQLAQT
+293 LEADAFCQLAQT

-314 FFLQERAKKLGF
+314 FFLQERAKKLTF
-326 TPSDSGTGCQ
+326 TPSVAVSEKS
-336 PVTVGRAASPQL
+336 ASKGSK
-348 AEAVETG
+348 V
-355 RAGRRPALLDGPAAR
+355 
-370 PTARFE
+370 E
-376 RAAVIGAG
+376 RATVIGAG
-384 VMGGGIAQ
+384 IMGGGIAQ

-400 VMLRDIN
+400 VLLRDIN
-407 ADAVARGMAGVAK
+407 TDAVGRGMAGIGK
-420 LFAAGTKRR
+420 LFADGVKRR
-429 TFTPVEARSAMD
+429 TFTPVEARAAMD

-449 PSLRRTDVIIE
+449 PSLRRADVIIE

-480 GPDTIL
+480 GTDTIL

-494 VTELAD
+494 VTELAE
-500 SLCAPERVVGI
+500 SLSAPERVVGI

-525 IHTPRTD
+525 IHTRHTD
-532 AEVVRRALRFAQAMG
+532 PEVTRRALKFVQQMG

-574 LFEAGA
+574 LFEMGA
-580 EVTDLDEAMLDFG
+580 EVADLDEAMLDFG

-605 GTDVSLHVAETLASH
+605 GTDVSLHVAETLASNYH
-620 YRRRMAVPEVL
+620 RRMAVPEVL
-631 SRLVKGGHLG
+631 SRLVKGGQLG

-652 GKEAVPSEDAARFVK
+652 GKEAVASEDAARFVK
-667 DDSAAN
+667 DDSTAN

-730 GVANLVREMNRLVDD
+730 GVANLVREMNQLVDD

-756 KDLAT
+756 KDLAA
-761 KDGKLYLE
+761 KDGKLYPE

>member
-1 MSTATLPPPE
+1 MSTAILPASE
-11 QLRLPAMNAPQS
+11 QLSLNVMNEPKPS
-23 PTAPREFKNIRREV
+23 PAPREFKNVRREV
-37 TADAIAVLTFDRPE
+37 TADAIAVLTFDRPD
-51 SAANIFDRA
+51 SVANIFDRV

-65 NAHLDAIERDSTLR
+65 NAHLDTIERDSALR

-133 HGAALGGGFEVCLAC
+133 HGACLGGGFEVCLAC
-148 DFRFATPD
+148 DFRLATPD

-190 GLILA
+190 DLILA

-216 ESLLAVALAKVA
+216 ESLLAAALKKVA
-228 KTGRKPHRPT
+228 KAGRKPHRAT
-238 PFAVKATNNVV
+238 PLALKATNNLLV
-249 AGNLISMLT
+249 ANLISMWT

-280 TLGVARSEERSLK
+280 TLGVGRSEERSLK
-293 LEADAICQLAQT
+293 LEADAICMLAQT

-314 FFLQERAKKLGF
+314 FFLQERAKKLTFDG
-326 TPSDSGTGCQ
+326 GTGKSS
-336 PVTVGRAASPQL
+336 SPQR
-348 AEAVETG
+348 V
-355 RAGRRPALLDGPAAR
+355 
-370 PTARFE
+370 E
-376 RAAVIGAG
+376 RATVIGAG
-384 VMGGGIAQ
+384 VMGAGIAQ

-407 ADAVARGMAGVAK
+407 TDAVGRGMATVAK
-420 LFAAGTKRR
+420 LFADGTKRR
-429 TFTPVEARSAMD
+429 TFTPVEARAAMD

-532 AEVVRRALRFAQAMG
+532 AEVVRRALKFVQAMG

-620 YRRRMAVPEVL
+620 YHRRMAVPEVL

-761 KDGKLYLE
+761 KDGKLYPE
-769 KGVLL
+769 KGVLI

>member
-1 MSTATLPPPE
+1 MSTAILPASE
-11 QLRLPAMNAPQS
+11 QLSLPVMNEPKPS
-23 PTAPREFKNIRREV
+23 PAPREFKNVRREV
-37 TADAIAVLTFDRPE
+37 TADAIAVLTFDRPD
-51 SAANIFDRA
+51 SGANIFDRA

-65 NAHLDAIERDSTLR
+65 NAHLDVIERDSTLR
-79 GVVLTSAKPGI
+79 GVVLASAKPGI

-120 RLAALPLPTAAAI
+120 RLAALPVPTAAAI

-190 GLILA
+190 DLILA

-205 KLGLV
+205 KLGMV

-216 ESLLAVALAKVA
+216 ESLLAVALARVA
-228 KTGRKPHRPT
+228 KAGRKPHRAV

-280 TLGVARSEERSLK
+280 TLGVGRSEERALK

-326 TPSDSGTGCQ
+326 DGGRDALRSGAAV
-336 PVTVGRAASPQL
+336 PAASVNRSSRPV
-348 AEAVETG
+348 EAAAGETPAKQM
-355 RAGRRPALLDGPAAR
+355 AGGTSAPLHA
-370 PTARFE
+370 T
-376 RAAVIGAG
+376 VIGAG
-384 VMGGGIAQ
+384 VMGAGIAQ

-400 VMLRDIN
+400 VLLRDIN
-407 ADAVARGMAGVAK
+407 TDAVGRGMGTIAK
-420 LFAAGTKRR
+420 LFADGTKRR
-429 TFTPVEARSAMD
+429 TFTPVEARAAMD

-449 PSLRRTDVIIE
+449 PSLRRADVIIE

-500 SLCAPERVVGI
+500 SLTARERVVGI

-532 AEVVRRALRFAQAMG
+532 AEVVRRALKFVQAMG

-556 PGFVVNR
+556 PGFAVNR

-620 YRRRMAVPEVL
+620 YHRRMAVPEVL
-631 SRLVKGGHLG
+631 GKLVKGGHLG
-641 RKSGEGFYLHR
+641 RKSGEGFYLHQ
-652 GKEAVPSEDAARFVK
+652 GKEASPNDDASRFVK

-673 LDRVDLELRMV
+673 LDRTDLTLRMV

-721 GPLRHADTV
+721 GPLRHADTL
-730 GVANLVREMNRLVDD
+730 GVANVVRAMNELVDA
-745 GEERFAPCALL
+745 GETRFEPCGLL
-756 KDLAT
+756 KDLAA
-761 KDGKLYLE
+761 KE
-769 KGVLL
+769 KGFYADGLLMR

>member
-1 MSTATLPPPE
+1 MSTAI
-11 QLRLPAMNAPQS
+11 LPASAQLSLNVMNESKLS
-23 PTAPREFKNIRREV
+23 PVPREFRNIRREV
-37 TADAIAVLTFDRPE
+37 TADAIAILTFDRPD

-65 NAHLDAIERDSTLR
+65 NAHLDAIERDPTLR

-148 DFRFATPD
+148 DFRLATPD

-180 PRLIGLPKAL
+180 PRLVGLPKAL
-190 GLILA
+190 DLILA

-205 KLGLV
+205 KLGMV
-210 DDLVPH
+210 DDLVPR

-228 KTGRKPHRPT
+228 KAGRKPHRAV
-238 PFAVKATNNVV
+238 PFAVKATNNAI

-280 TLGVARSEERSLK
+280 TLGVGRSEERALK

-326 TPSDSGTGCQ
+326 GNE
-336 PVTVGRAASPQL
+336 RKEAAAP
-348 AEAVETG
+348 
-355 RAGRRPALLDGPAAR
+355 RRV
-370 PTARFE
+370 E

-384 VMGGGIAQ
+384 VMGAGIAQ

-407 ADAVARGMAGVAK
+407 ADAVGRGMCTIAK
-420 LFAAGTKRR
+420 LFADGTKRR
-429 TFTPVEARSAMD
+429 TFTPVEARAAMD

-449 PSLRRTDVIIE
+449 PSLRGADVIIE

-500 SLCAPERVVGI
+500 SLTARERVVGI
-511 HFFNPVHRMQLVEV
+511 HFFNPVHRMQLVEI

-532 AEVVRRALRFAQAMG
+532 AEVVRRALKFVQAMG

-620 YRRRMAVPEVL
+620 YHRRMAVPEVL
-631 SRLVKGGHLG
+631 SRLVKGGQLG

-673 LDRVDLELRMV
+673 LDHVDLELRMV

-730 GVANLVREMNRLVDD
+730 GVANVVRAMNELMDE

-756 KDLAT
+756 KDLAA
-761 KDGKLYLE
+761 KDGKLYPE

>member
-1 MSTATLPPPE
+1 
-11 QLRLPAMNAPQS
+11 MNAPQS
-23 PTAPREFKNIRREV
+23 PTAPREFKNLRREV
-37 TADAIAVLTFDRPE
+37 TADAITVLTFDRPD

-79 GVVLTSAKPGI
+79 GVVLVSAKPGI

-106 ALREMVEFGQRVFS
+106 ALRDIVEFGQRVFS

-180 PRLIGLPKAL
+180 PHLIGLPKAL
-190 GLILA
+190 DLILA
-195 GKTVVAKQAL
+195 GKTVAAKQAL
-205 KLGLV
+205 KLGMV

-228 KTGRKPHRPT
+228 KAGRKPRRAV
-238 PFAVKATNNVV
+238 PFAVKAMNNVI

-266 RGHYPAVLKALEVV
+266 RGHYPAVLKALELV
-280 TLGVARSEERSLK
+280 TLGVGRSEERALK

-305 EAAKNLIRV
+305 EAAKNLIRI
-314 FFLQERAKKLGF
+314 FFLQERAKKLTFDG
-326 TPSDSGTGCQ
+326 GTWKS
-336 PVTVGRAASPQL
+336 SPPQR
-348 AEAVETG
+348 V
-355 RAGRRPALLDGPAAR
+355 
-370 PTARFE
+370 E

-392 WLAARGVS
+392 WLAAHGVS
-400 VMLRDIN
+400 VLLRDIN
-407 ADAVARGMAGVAK
+407 TDAVARGMAGVAK
-420 LFAAGTKRR
+420 LFADGTKRR
-429 TFTPVEARSAMD
+429 TFTPVEARAAMD
-441 RISPVVEL
+441 RISPVLDL
-449 PSLRRTDVIIE
+449 PSLRRADVIIE

-465 MDLKKDIFRKLEQLA
+465 MELKKDIFRKLEQLA

-494 VTELAD
+494 VTELAE
-500 SLCAPERVVGI
+500 SLTARERVVGI

-532 AEVVRRALRFAQAMG
+532 AEVVRRALRFVQAMG

-580 EVTDLDEAMLDFG
+580 EVSDIDEAMLDFG

-620 YRRRMAVPEVL
+620 YHRRMAVPEVL
-631 SRLVKGGHLG
+631 GKLVKGGHLG
-641 RKSGEGFYLHR
+641 RKSGDGFYLHQ
-652 GKEAVPSEDAARFVK
+652 GTEASVGEAAERFVK

-673 LDRVDLELRMV
+673 LDRTDLTLRMV

-721 GPLRHADTV
+721 GPLRHADTL
-730 GVANLVREMNRLVDD
+730 GLANIVRAMNELVDE
-745 GEERFAPCALL
+745 GEERFAPCGLL
-756 KDLAT
+756 KDLAA
-761 KDGKLYLE
+761 KDGKLYPE
-769 KGVLL
+769 KGVLI

>member
-1 MSTATLPPPE
+1 MSTATLPPPT
-11 QLRLPAMNAPQS
+11 QLSLNVMNEPKPS
-23 PTAPREFKNIRREV
+23 PAPREFRNVRREV

-51 SAANIFDRA
+51 SPANIFDRA

-120 RLAALPLPTAAAI
+120 RLAALPVPTAAAI

-190 GLILA
+190 DLILA

-210 DDLVPH
+210 DDLVPR
-216 ESLLAVALAKVA
+216 ESLLAAALAKVA
-228 KTGRKPHRPT
+228 KAGRKPHRTP
-238 PFAVKATNNVV
+238 PFALKATNNVV

-314 FFLQERAKKLGF
+314 FFLQERAKKLTFDG
-326 TPSDSGTGCQ
+326 G
-336 PVTVGRAASPQL
+336 VGKSSPPQR
-348 AEAVETG
+348 V
-355 RAGRRPALLDGPAAR
+355 
-370 PTARFE
+370 E
-376 RAAVIGAG
+376 RATVIGAG

-392 WLAARGVS
+392 WLAARGLS
-400 VMLRDIN
+400 VVLRDIN
-407 ADAVARGMAGVAK
+407 TDAVARGMAGVGK
-420 LFAAGTKRR
+420 LFADGVKRR
-429 TFTPVEARSAMD
+429 TFTPVEARAAMD

-449 PSLRRTDVIIE
+449 PSLRRCDVVIE
-460 AAVEK
+460 AAVER

-480 GPDTIL
+480 GPDTIR

-500 SLCAPERVVGI
+500 SLSCPERVVGI

-532 AEVVRRALRFAQAMG
+532 AEVVRRALKFVQAMG

-605 GTDVSLHVAETLASH
+605 GTDVSLHVAETLAGH
-620 YRRRMAVPEVL
+620 YHRRMAVPEVL
-631 SRLVKGGHLG
+631 ARLVKGGQLG

-652 GKEAVPSEDAARFVK
+652 GKEAVPSEDASRFVK

-730 GVANLVREMNRLVDD
+730 GVANVVRAMNELVDE

-756 KDLAT
+756 KDLAA
-761 KDGKLYLE
+761 KDGKLYPE
-769 KGVLL
+769 KGVLI

>member
-1 MSTATLPPPE
+1 MSTAILPAPE
-11 QLRLPAMNAPQS
+11 QLNLHAMNAPQ
-23 PTAPREFKNIRREV
+23 PAPAPREFKNLRRETTV
-37 TADAIAVLTFDRPE
+37 DAIAVLTFDRPD
-51 SAANIFDRA
+51 SAANIFNRA

-65 NAHLDAIERDSTLR
+65 NAHLDVIERDSTLR

-133 HGAALGGGFEVCLAC
+133 HGACLGGGFEVCLAC

-195 GKTVVAKQAL
+195 GKTVAAKQAL
-205 KLGLV
+205 KLGMV

-216 ESLLAVALAKVA
+216 ESLLTVALAKVA
-228 KTGRKPHRPT
+228 KAGHKPHRPT
-238 PFAVKATNNVV
+238 SLAMKATNN
-249 AGNLISMLT
+249 ALAANLISVWT

-280 TLGVARSEERSLK
+280 TLGVGRTEKRSLK
-293 LEADAICQLAQT
+293 LEADAICLLAQT
-305 EAAKNLIRV
+305 DAAKNLIRV
-314 FFLQERAKKLGF
+314 FFLQERAKKLTFDGKA
-326 TPSDSGTGCQ
+326 GT
-336 PVTVGRAASPQL
+336 SP
-348 AEAVETG
+348 A
-355 RAGRRPALLDGPAAR
+355 
-370 PTARFE
+370 TARVE
-376 RAAVIGAG
+376 RATVIGAG
-384 VMGGGIAQ
+384 VMGAGIAQ

-407 ADAVARGMAGVAK
+407 TDAVARGMATVGK
-420 LFAAGTKRR
+420 LFAEGVKRR
-429 TFTPVEARSAMD
+429 TFTPVEARAAMD
-441 RISPVVEL
+441 RISPVVDL
-449 PSLRRTDVIIE
+449 PSLRRADVIIE

-465 MDLKKDIFRKLEQLA
+465 MELKKDIFRKLEQLA

-494 VTELAD
+494 VTELAE
-500 SLCAPERVVGI
+500 SLCASERVVGI

-532 AEVVRRALRFAQAMG
+532 AEVVRRALKFVQAMG

-580 EVTDLDEAMLDFG
+580 EVTELDESMLEFG

-620 YRRRMAVPEVL
+620 YHRRMAVPEVL
-631 SRLVKGGHLG
+631 SKLVKGGHLG
-641 RKSGEGFYLHR
+641 RKSGEGFYRHQ
-652 GKEAVPSEDAARFVK
+652 GKEAVVGEAAERYVK

-673 LDRVDLELRMV
+673 LDRVDLALRMV

-721 GPLRHADTV
+721 GPLRHVDTV
-730 GVANLVREMNRLVDD
+730 GVANVVRAMNELVDE
-745 GEERFAPCALL
+745 GETRFDPCGLL
-756 KDLAT
+756 KDLAA
-761 KDGKLYLE
+761 KE
-769 KGVLL
+769 KGFYADATVML

>member
-1 MSTATLPPPE
+1 MSTATLPPPT
-11 QLRLPAMNAPQS
+11 QLAIPVINSPQPSPA
-23 PTAPREFKNIRREV
+23 PTPREFKNVRREV
-37 TADAIAVLTFDRPE
+37 TADAIAVLIFDRPD

-65 NAHLDAIERDSTLR
+65 NAHLDVIERDSTLR
-79 GVVLTSAKPGI
+79 GVVLTSAKPAI

-99 LSTAPMN
+99 LSAAPMN

-190 GLILA
+190 DLILA
-195 GKTVVAKQAL
+195 GKTVAAKQAL
-205 KLGLV
+205 KLGMV

-228 KTGRKPHRPT
+228 KVGHKPRRAL
-238 PFAVKATNNVV
+238 PFAVKATNNCV

-258 QPKLFKKT
+258 QSKLFKKS

-280 TLGVARSEERSLK
+280 TLGVGRSEERALK

-305 EAAKNLIRV
+305 EAAKSLIRV

-326 TPSDSGTGCQ
+326 GSE
-336 PVTVGRAASPQL
+336 RKEAAAP
-348 AEAVETG
+348 
-355 RAGRRPALLDGPAAR
+355 RRV
-370 PTARFE
+370 E
-376 RAAVIGAG
+376 RATVIGAG
-384 VMGGGIAQ
+384 VMGAGIAQ

-407 ADAVARGMAGVAK
+407 ADAVGRGMATIAK
-420 LFAAGTKRR
+420 LFADGTKRR
-429 TFTPVEARSAMD
+429 TFTPVEARAAMD

-449 PSLRRTDVIIE
+449 PSLRRADVIIE

-494 VTELAD
+494 VTELAE
-500 SLCAPERVVGI
+500 SLCAAERVVGI

-532 AEVVRRALRFAQAMG
+532 PEVTRRALKFVQAMG

-580 EVTDLDEAMLDFG
+580 EVAELDEAMLDFG

-620 YRRRMAVPEVL
+620 YHRRMAVPEVL
-631 SRLVKGGHLG
+631 GKLVKGGHLG
-641 RKSGEGFYLHR
+641 RKSGEGFYLHQ
-652 GKEAVPSEDAARFVK
+652 GKDASVGESAERFVK

-721 GPLRHADTV
+721 GPLRHADTL
-730 GVANLVREMNRLVDD
+730 GLANVVRAMNELVDD
-745 GEERFAPCALL
+745 GEERFAPCGLL
-756 KDLAT
+756 KDLAA
-761 KDGKLYLE
+761 KE
-769 KGVLL
+769 KGFYADAKVML

>member
-1 MSTATLPPPE
+1 
-11 QLRLPAMNAPQS
+11 MNEPKPS
-23 PTAPREFKNIRREV
+23 PAPREFRNVRREV
-37 TADAIAVLTFDRPE
+37 TADAIAVLTFDRHD

-65 NAHLDAIERDSTLR
+65 NAHLDALERDSTLR
-79 GVVLTSAKPGI
+79 GVVLTSAKPAI
-90 FIAGADLHS
+90 FIAGADLHA
-99 LSTAPMN
+99 LSSAPMN

-120 RLAALPLPTAAAI
+120 RLAALPVPTAAAI

-190 GLILA
+190 DLILA
-195 GKTVVAKQAL
+195 GKTVTAKQAL

-210 DDLVPH
+210 DDLVPC
-216 ESLLAVALAKVA
+216 EKLLAAALAMVA
-228 KTGRKPHRPT
+228 KAGRKPHRAV

-249 AGNLISMLT
+249 AGKLVSMLT

-266 RGHYPAVLKALEVV
+266 RRHYPAVLKALEVL
-280 TLGVARSEERSLK
+280 TLGVGRSEERALQ

-326 TPSDSGTGCQ
+326 TS
-336 PVTVGRAASPQL
+336 A
-348 AEAVETG
+348 AEAAKAMEPG
-355 RAGRRPALLDGPAAR
+355 RPRPGHAA
-370 PTARFE
+370 ADVGV
-376 RAAVIGAG
+376 RAPIKSATVIGAG

-400 VMLRDIN
+400 VLLRDIN
-407 ADAVARGMAGVAK
+407 ADAVARGMAGVGK
-420 LFAAGTKRR
+420 LFADGTKRR
-429 TFTPVEARSAMD
+429 TFTPVEARAAMD

-449 PSLRRTDVIIE
+449 PSLRRADVIIE

-494 VTELAD
+494 VTELAE
-500 SLCAPERVVGI
+500 SLAASERVVGI

-532 AEVVRRALRFAQAMG
+532 TEVVRRALKFVQAMG

-580 EVTDLDEAMLDFG
+580 EVAELDEAMLDFG

-620 YRRRMAVPEVL
+620 YRQRMVVPEVL
-631 SRLVKGGHLG
+631 GKLVKGGHLG
-641 RKSGEGFYLHR
+641 RKSGEGFYLHQ
-652 GKEAVPSEDAARFVK
+652 GKDASVGESAERFVK

-721 GPLRHADTV
+721 GPLRHADTL
-730 GVANLVREMNRLVDD
+730 GVANVVRAMNELVDE
-745 GEERFAPCALL
+745 GEDRFAPCALL
-756 KDLAT
+756 KDLAA
-761 KDGKLYLE
+761 KDGKLYPE

>member
-1 MSTATLPPPE
+1 MSTATLPPAT
-11 QLRLPAMNAPQS
+11 QLALPVMNEPKPSPAP
-23 PTAPREFKNIRREV
+23 TPREFKNVRREV
-37 TADAIAVLTFDRPE
+37 SAEAIAVLTFDRPD

-79 GVVLTSAKPGI
+79 GLVLTSAKPGI

-106 ALREMVEFGQRVFS
+106 ALRDIVEFGQRVFS

-190 GLILA
+190 DLILA

-228 KTGRKPHRPT
+228 KAGRKPHRAVPL
-238 PFAVKATNNVV
+238 AVKATNNVV

-280 TLGVARSEERSLK
+280 TLGVGRSEERALQ

-305 EAAKNLIRV
+305 EAAKNLIRL
-314 FFLQERAKKLGF
+314 FFLQERAKKVTF
-326 TPSDSGTGCQ
+326 TDASRSG
-336 PVTVGRAASPQL
+336 AAVPAAGSP
-348 AEAVETG
+348 AVVPTAAVTG
-355 RAGRRPALLDGPAAR
+355 RDAQLTKAGGTPAPLHA
-370 PTARFE
+370 T
-376 RAAVIGAG
+376 VIGAG

-400 VMLRDIN
+400 VLLRDIN

-420 LFAAGTKRR
+420 LFADGTKRR
-429 TFTPVEARSAMD
+429 TFTPVEARAAMD

-449 PSLRRTDVIIE
+449 PSLRRCDVIIE

-465 MDLKKDIFRKLEQLA
+465 MDLKKDIFHKLEQLA

-494 VTELAD
+494 VTELANC
-500 SLCAPERVVGI
+500 LCAPERVVGI
-511 HFFNPVHRMQLVEV
+511 HFFNPVHRMQLIEV

-532 AEVVRRALRFAQAMG
+532 AEVVRRALRFVQQMG

-580 EVTDLDEAMLDFG
+580 EVAELDEAMLDFG

-620 YRRRMAVPEVL
+620 YHRRMAVPEVL
-631 SRLVKGGHLG
+631 TKLVKGGHLG
-641 RKSGEGFYLHR
+641 RKTGEGFYLHE
-652 GKEAVPSEDAARFVK
+652 GKEASPNEDASRFVK

-673 LDRVDLELRMV
+673 LDRTDLTLRMV

-721 GPLRHADTV
+721 GPLRHADTL
-730 GVANLVREMNRLVDD
+730 GLANVVRAMNELVDD
-745 GEERFAPCALL
+745 GETRFDPCALL
-756 KDLAT
+756 KDLAA
-761 KDGKLYLE
+761 KE
-769 KGVLL
+769 KGFYAEGLFTR